1 MIFGNPSVLLIA
13 TQYLC
18 NGCHLCHGPCH
29 VPAPLLS
36 YGTAQNPHTSPLIYQ
51 VAPFC
56 PACHFG
62 ILVFP
67 DLLLKDGA
75 IYLSLDNIPLL
86 TTLFIAPIVSGQSP
100 WELLPPAVVRSIIS
114 CRNGYKITPK
124 GYEDAMTPS

>member
-86 TTLFIAPIVSGQSP
+86 TILFIAPIVIRAKSLGAATICGGTVYYILQE
-100 WELLPPAVVRSIIS
+100 WL
-114 CRNGYKITPK
+114 
-124 GYEDAMTPS
+124 

>member
-75 IYLSLDNIPLL
+75 IYLSLDNIPPVNDPLHCSHRHSGKVLGSCYHLRWYGLL
-86 TTLFIAPIVSGQSP
+86 Y
-100 WELLPPAVVRSIIS
+100 PAGMAIR
-114 CRNGYKITPK
+114 
-124 GYEDAMTPS
+124 

>member
-1 MIFGNPSVLLIA
+1 MNDFWESFRLANSYSNTYAMGAIFAMALA
-13 TQYLC
+13 TFL
-18 NGCHLCHGPCH
+18 
-29 VPAPLLS
+29 PALS
-36 YGTAQNPHTSPLIYQ
+36 YGTSQNPHTSPLIYQ

-86 TTLFIAPIVSGQSP
+86 TTLFIAPIVIRAKSLGAATICGGTVFYILQE
-100 WELLPPAVVRSIIS
+100 WL
-114 CRNGYKITPK
+114 
-124 GYEDAMTPS
+124 

>member
-86 TTLFIAPIVSGQSP
+86 TTLFIAPSSFGQSP
-100 WELLPPAVVRSIIS
+100 WELLPSAVVRSIIS
-114 CRNGYKITPK
+114 CRNGYKITQK
-124 GYEDAMTPS
+124 AMKMQ

>member
-1 MIFGNPSVLLIA
+1 MNDFWESFRLANSYTIPMQWVPSLPWPLPR
-13 TQYLC
+13 TC
-18 NGCHLCHGPCH
+18 
-29 VPAPLLS
+29 PASFLWYCSKP
-36 YGTAQNPHTSPLIYQ
+36 AHFPLIYQ

-86 TTLFIAPIVSGQSP
+86 TTLFIAPIVIRAKSLGAATICGGTVYYILQE
-100 WELLPPAVVRSIIS
+100 WL
-114 CRNGYKITPK
+114 
-124 GYEDAMTPS
+124 